1 MLKQKKDFLFGIVFG
16 LHHFGS
22 AQDRR
27 RLINAQVKQKKDF
40 LFGIV
45 FGLHYLCPVVCARL
59 WCER

>member
-27 RLINAQVKQKKDF
+27 RLSNAQAKKGF
-40 LFGIV
+40 FVWHCVRLALSLPCCLRPIV
-45 FGLHYLCPVVCARL
+45 V
-59 WCER
+59 